1 MYYKKMNELNK
12 LTAGQKAVVDAYL
25 ANYEPADYYDYDAH
39 LLIDTQTM
47 ILQMGTMCNFDEN
60 MLCDYLAEKGY
71 HAYYEKDD
79 AISGWIVKEV

>member
-1 MYYKKMNELNK
+1 MEELRQ

-25 ANYEPADYYDYDAH
+25 ANYDSADAYDAEAH

-60 MLCDYLAEKGY
+60 MLCDYLAEKGF
-71 HAYYEKDD
+71 HAYFEKDD
-79 AISGWIVKEV
+79 AISGWIVKEIN